1 MSILWK
7 TVVHKVHRCYTPLMI
22 TDVEA
27 IRTYFA
33 KLGLDREIAD
43 IYLSLHTHGPQS
55 ISELARTSRVERT
68 RIYRLIDKLL
78 ASNLIEV
85 ESHYK
90 RGIIR
95 AAPIANLN
103 ILINE
108 KEQELKS
115 LQDELGLIEQ
125 VLARNSLSSP
135 NTRVQFY
142 HGPEGI
148 RQMLWNQLKA
158 KTEIVGYNYQVLDV
172 PAGPNFMRH
181 WREEF
186 ERRSLHMRLVFG
198 DEFVRSWVRATPK
211 AENVSDGRIRG
222 ITYNCVSSDVFPI
235 THTCETYDNVVNY
248 YNWKD
253 SEIFGFEIHNK
264 DIADT
269 QRQFFEM
276 IWRKSKPET
285 RI

>member
-1 MSILWK
+1 MLIDK
-7 TVVHKVHRCYTPLMI
+7 
-22 TDVEA
+22 EA
-27 IRTYFA
+27 IRAYFSR
-33 KLGLDREIAD
+33 LGLESEIAD
-43 IYLSLHTHGPQS
+43 MYLALHAYGPQT
-55 ISELARTSRVERT
+55 ISELSRTSKVERT

-90 RGIIR
+90 RGIIK
-95 AAPIANLN
+95 AAPIANLH

-125 VLARNSLSSP
+125 VLARNSLDSS

-148 RQMLWNQLKA
+148 RQMLWNQLRA

-172 PAGPNFMRH
+172 PTGRTFMKR
-181 WREEF
+181 WAQEF
-186 ERRSLHMRLVFG
+186 EKRQLKCRIISG
-198 DEFVRSWVRATPK
+198 DEFAQSWRDFTP
-211 AENVSDGRIRG
+211 ESEQTTEGRIAG
-222 ITYNCVSSDVFPI
+222 ITYHCIDKSDFQI
-235 THTCETYDNVVNY
+235 THSCEVYDDVVNY

-253 SEIFGFEIHNK
+253 TEVFGFEIHNK
-264 DIADT
+264 DIADA
-269 QRQFFEM
+269 QRHFFELL
-276 IWRKSKPET
+276 WAKSAPET
-285 RI
+285 RF